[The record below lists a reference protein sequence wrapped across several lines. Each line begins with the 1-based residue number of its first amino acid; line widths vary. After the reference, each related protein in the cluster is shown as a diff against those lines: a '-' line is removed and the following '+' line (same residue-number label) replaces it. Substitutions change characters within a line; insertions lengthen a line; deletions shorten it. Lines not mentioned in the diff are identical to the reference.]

1 MNGAEEVPMTSEHHQ
16 RFPKISKECQM
27 WLYKASNLG
36 TTLPR
41 LRISISWQDY
51 RGKVSGDLAEIPQKK
66 TWHSKWCVR
75 SSNDLQTSPKIPND
89 FQRMSLKCGST
100 KCQNL
105 GTTLARSWYPF
116 LVRLQRQGVR
126 RSCWD
131 PTCLCKIT
139 FLVNFQVNGYG
150 TSEILLFACD
160 WCFWSTG
167 MWHRCNACEM
177 AVYSTPLD

>member
-1 MNGAEEVPMTSEHHQ
+1 MPNVAVQSAKSWHHLTKITHIHILARLQ
-16 RFPKISKECQM
+16 RQGIRRSCWDP
-27 WLYKASNLG
+27 
-36 TTLPR
+36 T
-41 LRISISWQDY
+41 
-51 RGKVSGDLAEIPQKK
+51 KK
-66 TWHSKWCVR
+66 TWHSKWCIR

-89 FQRMSLKCGST
+89 FQRMSLKCGGT

-131 PTCLCKIT
+131 PTCLGKIT

-167 MWHRCNACEM
+167 MWHRFNACEM
-177 AVYSTPLD
+177 AVYSTALD

>member
-1 MNGAEEVPMTSEHHQ
+1 MTSEHHQ

-51 RGKVSGDLAEIPQKK
+51 RGKVSGDLAEIPQKNL
-66 TWHSKWCVR
+66 TFQMVR
-75 SSNDLQTSPKIPND
+75 KKSQWLPNITKD
-89 FQRMSLKCGST
+89 SQRFPENAKYGRT
-100 KCQNL
+100 KCQI
-105 GTTLARSWYPF
+105 LAPPYQDHAYPS
-116 LVRLQRQGVR
+116 LERLQRQGIR
-126 RSCWD
+126 RSCRD
-131 PTCLCKIT
+131 PTCLGKIT

-150 TSEILLFACD
+150 TSEIVLYACD

-167 MWHRCNACEM
+167 MWHRCNACEL

>member
-1 MNGAEEVPMTSEHHQ
+1 MTSEHHQ

-27 WLYKASNLG
+27 WLYKAPNLG

-51 RGKVSGDLAEIPQKK
+51 RGKVSGDLAEIPQKNL
-66 TWHSKWCVR
+66 TFQMVR
-75 SSNDLQTSPKIPND
+75 KKSQWLPNITKD
-89 FQRMSLKCGST
+89 SQRFPENAKYGRT
-100 KCQNL
+100 KCQF
-105 GTTLARSWYPF
+105 LAPPYQDHAYPS
-116 LVRLQRQGVR
+116 LERLQRQGIR
-126 RSCWD
+126 RSCRD
-131 PTCLCKIT
+131 PTCLGKIT

-150 TSEILLFACD
+150 TSEIVLYACD

-167 MWHRCNACEM
+167 MWHRYNACEL